1 MIGIR
6 CVWDDAGHS
15 VIRAY
20 IGEAWSW
27 HDVSESVQAVV
38 SMMGSVQHQ
47 VDLIAIM
54 RPTTPLPDEDTDH
67 LLAEIY
73 RVVPENCGVFVFVG
87 GNPEML
93 DMIRAIS
100 RAKPALMGRIFM
112 TDMLGDAYRII
123 SMMRP
128 EVQGFDSLI
137 AV

>member
-6 CVWDDAGHS
+6 CVWDDAGHT

-27 HDVSESVQAVV
+27 HDVSESVQAIT
-38 SMMGSVQHQ
+38 SMMGGVRHQ

-54 RPTTPLPDEDTDH
+54 RPTTPLSDESIDQIV
-67 LLAEIY
+67 AEISQ
-73 RVVPENCGVFVFVG
+73 VAPPNCGV
-87 GNPEML
+87 L
-93 DMIRAIS
+93 DKIRAIS
-100 RAKPALMGRIFM
+100 RANPLLMGRIFM
-112 TDMLGDAYRII
+112 TNLLGDAYRII

-128 EVQGFDSLI
+128 EVLGFDSLI

>member
-6 CVWDDAGHS
+6 CVWDDAGHT

-27 HDVSESVQAVV
+27 HDVSESVQAVS
-38 SMMGSVQHQ
+38 SMMGSVRHQ

-54 RPTTPLPDEDTDH
+54 RPTTPLPDENIEH
-67 LLAEIY
+67 VLAEIS
-73 RVVPENCGVFVFVG
+73 RVAPCNSGVVVFVG
-87 GNPEML
+87 GNPALL
-93 DMIRAIS
+93 DMIRAVS
-100 RAKPALMGRIFM
+100 RATPALMGRIFM

>member
-6 CVWDDAGHS
+6 CVWDDAGHT

-27 HDVSESVQAVV
+27 HDVSESVQAIT
-38 SMMGSVQHQ
+38 SMMGGVRHQ

-54 RPTTPLPDEDTDH
+54 RPTTPLSDESIDQIV
-67 LLAEIY
+67 AEISQ
-73 RVVPENCGVFVFVG
+73 VAPPNCGVLVLVG
-87 GNPEML
+87 GNPALL
-93 DMIRAIS
+93 DKIRAIS
-100 RAKPALMGRIFM
+100 RANPLLMGRIFM
-112 TDMLGDAYRII
+112 TNLLGDAYRII

-128 EVQGFDSLI
+128 EVLGFDSLI

>member
-6 CVWDDAGHS
+6 CVWDDVGHT
-15 VIRAY
+15 VIRIY

-27 HDVSESVQAVV
+27 HDVSESLQAVV
-38 SMMGSVQHQ
+38 SMMGSVTHQ

-54 RPTTPLPDEDTDH
+54 RPTTPLPSENIDQVIADI
-67 LLAEIY
+67 ARIA
-73 RVVPENCGVFVFVG
+73 PQNCGILVFVG
-87 GNPEML
+87 GNPALL
-93 DMIRAIS
+93 DVIRTIS
-100 RAKPALMGRIFM
+100 RDIPELMGRIFM